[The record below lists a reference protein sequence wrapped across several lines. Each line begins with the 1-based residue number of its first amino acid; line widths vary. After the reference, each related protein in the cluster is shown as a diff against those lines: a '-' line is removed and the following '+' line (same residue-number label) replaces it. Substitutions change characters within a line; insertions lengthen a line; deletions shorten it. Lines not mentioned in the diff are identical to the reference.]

1 MAIRDGSAI
10 LFVVRP
16 FDRATDMPAF
26 VRLRR
31 EIEEADRSG
40 NDVSEQAAVSTLA
53 WPGHDPARDR
63 WTAWIEA
70 DPENM
75 AGYAFT
81 WALSPERS
89 IVYSAVRPDL
99 RRRGIGSRLL
109 EAVIIRSVEAG
120 SAHAT
125 SAVDASNEAGGL
137 FLSGRGFTPAGENR
151 IMKAGADVDS
161 PEPVWPAGYTARDLA
176 SVGDLHMLAEALNGS
191 YGDMWGHTE
200 NSPGIVDAGY
210 LQREIETRPE
220 LHDPHG
226 VFMVFGPEGD
236 VAGVVAAF
244 RRPAGP
250 GREPDLVID
259 SPGVLPRHRS
269 LGLQKQLTLTAMRW
283 LRKGRPAPIALETF
297 GDSPEAFG
305 IYAGLGFEIEARF
318 IEYCRKLQ

>member
-1 MAIRDGSAI
+1 MECSPTP
-10 LFVVRP
+10 FVVRP

-31 EIEEADRSG
+31 EIEEVDRSG
-40 NDVSEQAAVSTLA
+40 NDVSEQAAFSTLA

-63 WTAWIEA
+63 WTAWIGA

-81 WALSPERS
+81 WAQSPERS
-89 IVYSAVRPDL
+89 IVYTAIRPDL
-99 RRRGIGSRLL
+99 RRRGIGSRLM
-109 EAVIIRSVEAG
+109 EAALMRSIEVG
-120 SAHAT
+120 STHAT
-125 SAVDASNEAGGL
+125 SAVGASNDAGSA
-137 FLSGRGFTPAGENR
+137 FLSSRGFTVAGENR
-151 IMKAGADVDS
+151 FMRAGAEIDAL
-161 PEPVWPAGYTARDLA
+161 EPVWPTGYSAVDFA
-176 SVGDLHMLAEALNGS
+176 SVGDLSILAEALNGS

-210 LQREIETRPE
+210 LEKEIETRPE

-226 VFMVFGPEGD
+226 IFLAFDPEGD
-236 VAGVVAAF
+236 VAGIVAAF
-244 RRPAGP
+244 RKPAGP
-250 GREPDLVID
+250 GRESDLVID

-283 LRKGRPAPIALETF
+283 LRKGSTAPIALETF
-297 GDSPEAFG
+297 GDSPEAFR

-318 IEYCRKLQ
+318 IEYCRKLP